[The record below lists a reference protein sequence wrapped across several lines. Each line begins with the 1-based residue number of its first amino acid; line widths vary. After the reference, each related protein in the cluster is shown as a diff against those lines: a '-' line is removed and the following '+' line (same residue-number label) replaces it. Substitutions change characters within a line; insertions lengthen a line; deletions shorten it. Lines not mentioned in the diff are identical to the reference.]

1 MDVRGK
7 KAGEL
12 AGIEFACSCGMTHKV
27 DIEKVAIGPDMLPE
41 AAAWINALS
50 PGKVVLVYD
59 EVIAP
64 IAGDAL
70 RALIPGS
77 EAVVLQNRNGLPL
90 APDES
95 NIGEL
100 LVRVPA
106 DAGFLLAV
114 GSGVINDM
122 TRHVSFKMGIP
133 YAIFATAPSMDGY
146 ASVTSSLIVR
156 NVKGTILGQ
165 MPKAIFADTAILGA
179 APAVMLAAGFG
190 DVLGKRNA
198 IREWHFAREY
208 LGEHYCPVMA
218 DLVMDAVAL
227 CEAHAEG
234 LPKRDPAAV
243 EAVMEALVLA
253 GMVMG
258 MYRNTRPAS
267 VAEHYFSHLWEL
279 AHLGADQDP
288 PLSHGH
294 KVAIVTLAM
303 SAFYERFL
311 ARDLTSLDI
320 DAAVAAWAPWEE
332 VEADIRA
339 RFQGALADHAVAETH
354 VKYVDAAGLRERLG
368 TFVGRWAGLRPRLE
382 KQLAPARTLQQML
395 RDAGA
400 PAAPEDIGLTAA
412 DVKATFPQA
421 MYYRSRYT
429 VLDLARE
436 AGWFEG
442 LVDEVF
448 APGGLWS

>member
-1 MDVRGK
+1 MDIRGK
-7 KAGEL
+7 RAGEL
-12 AGIEFACSCGMTHKV
+12 AGIEFACNCGMTHKV
-27 DIEKVAIGPDMLPE
+27 DIEKVAIGPDMLPQ
-41 AAAWINALS
+41 AAAWINALA

-70 RALIPGS
+70 HALIPGS
-77 EAVVLQNRNGLPL
+77 EAVVLQNRHGLPL

-106 DAGFLLAV
+106 DARFLLAV
-114 GSGVINDM
+114 GSGVINDL
-122 TRHVSFKMGIP
+122 TRHVSYKMGIP

-156 NVKGTILGQ
+156 NVKQTILGQ

-179 APAVMLAAGFG
+179 APAIMLAAGFG

-234 LPKRDPAAV
+234 LPKREPAAV

-267 VAEHYFSHLWEL
+267 GAEHHMVHYWDVDCIRRGVEHPLHGISVGVGTGIACRLYDLVADRLPVETGKLDADAIEAMLRKAGCPVLPTEL
-279 AHLGADQDP
+279 DISEDLFVEGIRK
-288 PLSHGH
+288 GH
-294 KVAIVTLAM
+294 TM
-303 SAFYERFL
+303 SA
-311 ARDLTSLDI
+311 
-320 DAAVAAWAPWEE
+320 
-332 VEADIRA
+332 
-339 RFQGALADHAVAETH
+339 
-354 VKYVDAAGLRERLG
+354 K
-368 TFVGRWAGLRPRLE
+368 
-382 KQLAPARTLQQML
+382 
-395 RDAGA
+395 
-400 PAAPEDIGLTAA
+400 
-412 DVKATFPQA
+412 
-421 MYYRSRYT
+421 YT
-429 VLDLARE
+429 VLTYLAQKNPDLLEEAAQALARHYYHGNLE
-436 AGWFEG
+436 DAGKR
-442 LVDEVF
+442 
-448 APGGLWS
+448 